1 MIRMYISGTPSGSD
15 AYLKEEA
22 ARSTYRLFSLHGNYL
37 PAVLKWLDK
46 AKEYTQL
53 PRAILLDSGA
63 FTAWNKGH
71 KTSVD
76 EVIDSYTQFIEKSEG
91 MFSEIWGINLD
102 VIPGE
107 AGRTP
112 SKQEIDEAVIE
123 SDINFKIL
131 TDTFGNMILPVFHQ
145 GETMS
150 RLDAVSA
157 QAEYICISP
166 RNDLAETHRVK
177 WAREVHQHTE
187 GNLTHGLATTGA
199 HMLTV
204 PWYSVDSAT
213 AIHVAAYG
221 MLIFFV
227 DGELRK
233 IFVTLDDE
241 KHKYEDK
248 HLDTLSPYMS
258 SKCKELI
265 NSDLFDLK
273 ELRTNVKSRILFN
286 ISQLTNYMESLNQ
299 FHVEQIT
306 LF

>member
-15 AYLKEEA
+15 TYLEEEA

-46 AKEYTQL
+46 ARTYKKL
-53 PRAILLDSGA
+53 PKAILLDSGA

-76 EVIDSYTQFIEKSEG
+76 EVIDSYSQFIEKSEG
-91 MFSEIWGINLD
+91 MFPEIWGINLD

-107 AGRTP
+107 AGRDPT
-112 SKQEIDEAVIE
+112 QEEIEESVIQ
-123 SDINFKIL
+123 SDINFRIL
-131 TDTFGNMILPVFHQ
+131 TEKFGERILPVFHQ
-145 GETMS
+145 GESME
-150 RLDAVSA
+150 RLDVVSR
-157 QAEYICISP
+157 QAEYICVSP

-177 WAREVHQHTE
+177 WARDVHLKT
-187 GNLTHGLATTGA
+187 GSNKTHGLATTGA
-199 HMLTV
+199 QMLTV

-227 DGELRK
+227 DNELRK

-248 HLDTLSPYMS
+248 HVDTLSPYMKD
-258 SKCKELI
+258 KCMSLI
-265 NSDLFDLK
+265 QQDQFPLE

-286 ISQLTNYMESLNQ
+286 ITQLTNYMESLDQ
-299 FHVEQIT
+299 FHVEQLT

>member
-1 MIRMYISGTPSGSD
+1 MYVSGTPSGSER
-15 AYLKEEA
+15 YLEEEA
-22 ARSTYRLFSLHGNYL
+22 ARSTYRLCSLHGNYL
-37 PAVLKWLDK
+37 PAVMKWTEK
-46 AKEYTQL
+46 AKGYKKL
-53 PRAILLDSGA
+53 PKAILLDSGA

-76 EVIDSYTQFIEKSEG
+76 EVIYAYDHFITATDG
-91 MFSEIWGINLD
+91 MFEEVWGINLD
-102 VIPGE
+102 VIPGSV
-107 AGRTP
+107 GVDPTP
-112 SKQEIDEAVIE
+112 QQIEEAVAE

-131 TDTFGNMILPVFHQ
+131 TDRFGDRILPVFHQ
-145 GETMS
+145 GEDME
-150 RLDAVSA
+150 RLDVVAS
-157 QAEYICISP
+157 QAKYICVSP

-177 WAREVHQHTE
+177 WAREVHLHTE
-187 GNLTHGLATTGA
+187 DNQTHGLATTGA

-227 DGELRK
+227 DNDLRK

-241 KHKYEDK
+241 KHKYVDK
-248 HLDTLSPYMS
+248 HVDTLSPYMTD
-258 SKCKELI
+258 KCMDLI
-265 NSDLFDLK
+265 ENDSFPLQ

-299 FHVEQIT
+299 FHVEQLT